1 LHYYKKNIGD
11 YAKKAGRLSML
22 QHGAYTLLIDAC
34 YDRERFPT
42 LEEALEWTWA
52 STEAEIEAVSFV
64 LKKFFTANDDGVY
77 EQKRI
82 VEELAKYHET
92 AKTNKRIAIERET
105 KRRENSTKRARP
117 VNEAP
122 PNHKPL
128 TKNQEPLTKNQEPKS
143 SKHLPD
149 AKPKSVERFNIFWK
163 LHPKKKSK
171 GAAEKAWKRMTAEE
185 QQAAIDKLPEAM
197 DSADWKKDGGKF
209 IPYPATWLNS
219 KGWEDEFEGA
229 MDRYQDFINGDAGN
243 VYEGEVENA
252 DF

>member
-1 LHYYKKNIGD
+1 
-11 YAKKAGRLSML
+11 ML

-128 TKNQEPLTKNQEPKS
+128 TKNHKPLTKNQEPKS
-143 SKHLPD
+143 SKHLSSKHD
-149 AKPKSVERFNIFWK
+149 IVVEI
-163 LHPKKKSK
+163 S
-171 GAAEKAWKRMTAEE
+171 
-185 QQAAIDKLPEAM
+185 
-197 DSADWKKDGGKF
+197 DS
-209 IPYPATWLNS
+209 
-219 KGWEDEFEGA
+219 
-229 MDRYQDFINGDAGN
+229 
-243 VYEGEVENA
+243 
-252 DF
+252 